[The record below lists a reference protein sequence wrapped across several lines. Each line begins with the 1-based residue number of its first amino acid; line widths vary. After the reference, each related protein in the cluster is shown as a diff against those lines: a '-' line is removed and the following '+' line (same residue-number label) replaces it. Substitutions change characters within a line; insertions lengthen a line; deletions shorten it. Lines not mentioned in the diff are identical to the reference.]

1 LNPFDPAVSLTSRE
15 PRRTRSTHTEA
26 PPDVQRREFVKW
38 LGALPLLTRAG
49 EAFAEPLRRIAF
61 GSCAQQDAPQPI
73 WDAVL
78 ATDPELFLFLGDNI
92 YGDTTDM
99 AVLRAKYRQLGE
111 QPGYR
116 KLRQGVP
123 VLAVWDDHDYG
134 ANDAGAE
141 YPMKAESQQAFMDF
155 FGVPNDSPRR
165 RRAGVYDARV
175 FGPPGRRV
183 QVILLDLRYFRSPLG
198 RREVGAEQRALG
210 YGPYAPNTA
219 PDATMLG
226 AAQWRWLARQ
236 LAVPA
241 ELRLIAS
248 SVQVVAS
255 EHGWETWGQLPHERR
270 RLFDLIRTARADGV
284 LFLSGDVH
292 WGELSRA
299 ADGPYPLYDFTSSAL
314 NQEWPQALNL
324 PNARRVGTVVYPYP
338 NFGTVEIGW
347 DDVDPTVRLRLRAE
361 RGGEPVLAHEL
372 RLSELRGPWHARRR

>member
-1 LNPFDPAVSLTSRE
+1 
-15 PRRTRSTHTEA
+15 
-26 PPDVQRREFVKW
+26 VQRRAFVRS
-38 LGALPLLTRAG
+38 LGALPLLSLPACATRGTTAA
-49 EAFAEPLRRIAF
+49 EARVEPLRRIAF

-73 WDAVL
+73 WDTVL
-78 ATDPELFLFLGDNI
+78 AADPELFLCLGDNI

-99 AVLRAKYRQLGE
+99 AELRAKYRMLAE

-116 KLRQGVP
+116 RLRQTVP

-141 YPMKAESQQAFMDF
+141 YPMKEASQQAFLDF
-155 FGVPNDSPRR
+155 FGVPADSPRR
-165 RRAGVYDARV
+165 RRAGIYDAHV
-175 FGPPGRRV
+175 VGPPGRRV
-183 QVILLDLRYFRSPLG
+183 QIILLDLRYFRGPLS
-198 RREVGAEQRALG
+198 RRTLTADERALG
-210 YGPYAPNTA
+210 YGPYVPNAA

-226 AAQWRWLARQ
+226 EAQWRWLARQ

-255 EHGWETWGQLPHERR
+255 EHGWESWGQLPAERR
-270 RLFDLIRTARADGV
+270 RLFDLIRAQRADGV

-292 WGELSRA
+292 WGELSRS

-324 PNARRVGTVVYPYP
+324 PNSRRVGAVVYPYP
-338 NFGTVEIGW
+338 NFGTAEVDW
-347 DDVDPTVRLRLRAE
+347 DAADPIVHLRLRGE
-361 RGGEPVLAHEL
+361 RGGEPVLDHAV
-372 RLSELRGPWHARRR
+372 RLSELRGPRR